1 MLWHAGQ
8 KRSVREE
15 RGRLAE
21 LYVGVRDGYLAGLVA
36 SGQAKARHSGGPSYL
51 RDAEAEPQTVQDYR
65 ATLARLGALFPGS
78 VKQSH

>member
-8 KRSVREE
+8 KRNVREE

-36 SGQAKARHSGGPSYL
+36 SGQAKARSSGGPAYL
-51 RDAEAEPQTVQDYR
+51 RDSETEPQTVQSYR
-65 ATLARLGALFPGS
+65 ATLGRLAQLVPGS
-78 VKQSH
+78 VKVH